1 MPPNDMSAM
10 YRVDQA
16 LRAVPKGLDVILMGD
31 LNVQIRDPH
40 DNHEE
45 DLETA
50 LSNRGMFSMKDHA
63 MPQRRYRGSEI
74 WTWSMQR

>member
-31 LNVQIRDPH
+31 LNVQMGDPRDKC
-40 DNHEE
+40 EE
-45 DLETA
+45 DLATA
-50 LSNRGMFSMKDHA
+50 LVDRSLVNMTDHF
-63 MPQRRYRGSEI
+63 I
-74 WTWSMQR
+74 T